1 MRPFI
6 TIEQRAQ
13 EALDFYSAAFPSF
26 QLHTIQH
33 HAEPHNALIM
43 LATFSIRGQELMISD
58 SPIEHEWGITPGVS
72 FFLDV
77 DNETNFLSL
86 AKQLS
91 DEGKVMMPPG
101 NYGFSKQF
109 AWVEDRFGINWQL
122 NVE

>member
-13 EALDFYSAAFPSF
+13 EALDFYSATFPSF
-26 QLHTIQH
+26 VLHSLQH
-33 HAEPHNALIM
+33 HAEPHGALIM

-58 SPIEHEWGITPGVS
+58 SPIKHEWGITPGVS
-72 FFLDV
+72 FFLDI
-77 DNETNFLSL
+77 EEEATLLSL
-86 AKQLS
+86 VKKISAK
-91 DEGKVMMPPG
+91 GKVMMPPG

-109 AWVEDRFGINWQL
+109 AWVEDPFGINWQL

>member
-13 EALDFYSAAFPSF
+13 EALDFYSATFPSF
-26 QLHTIQH
+26 QLHATQH
-33 HAEPHNALIM
+33 HAEPHDALIM

-58 SPIEHEWGITPGVS
+58 SPIKHEWGITPGVS
-72 FFLDV
+72 FFLDI
-77 DNETNFLSL
+77 EEEASLLSL
-86 AKQLS
+86 VKQISAK
-91 DEGKVMMPPG
+91 GKVMMPPG

-109 AWVEDRFGINWQL
+109 AWVEDPFGINWQL

>member
-33 HAEPHNALIM
+33 HAEPHSALIM
-43 LATFSIRGQELMISD
+43 LANFSIRGQELMISD
-58 SPIEHEWGITPGVS
+58 SPIEHEWSITPGVS
-72 FFLDV
+72 FFLDL
-77 DNETNFLSL
+77 DDEAALLSL
-86 AKQLS
+86 VEQLS
-91 DEGKVMMPPG
+91 AEGKVMMPPG

-109 AWVEDRFGINWQL
+109 SWVEDPFGINWQL

>member
-13 EALDFYSAAFPSF
+13 EALDFYSATFPSF
-26 QLHTIQH
+26 VLHSLQH
-33 HAEPHNALIM
+33 HAEPHDALIM
-43 LATFSIRGQELMISD
+43 LASFSIRGQELMISD
-58 SPIEHEWGITPGVS
+58 SPIKHEWGITPGVS

-77 DNETNFLSL
+77 EDEATLLSF
-86 AKQLS
+86 ANQLS
-91 DEGKVMMPPG
+91 NEGKVMMPPG

-109 AWVEDRFGINWQL
+109 AWVEDQFGINWQL

>member
-13 EALDFYSAAFPSF
+13 EALDFYSAIFPSF
-26 QLHTIQH
+26 HLHSTQH
-33 HAEPHNALIM
+33 HPEPNDALIM

-77 DNETNFLSL
+77 DNEINLLSL
-86 AKQLS
+86 AEQLS

>member
-26 QLHTIQH
+26 VLHSLQH
-33 HAEPHNALIM
+33 HAEPHGALIM

-77 DNETNFLSL
+77 DNETSLLSL
-86 AKQLS
+86 AEQLS
-91 DEGKVMMPPG
+91 EEGKVMMPPG

>member
-13 EALDFYSAAFPSF
+13 EALDFYSTAFPSF
-26 QLHTIQH
+26 KLHTIQH
-33 HAEPHNALIM
+33 HAEPHDALIM

-58 SPIEHEWGITPGVS
+58 SPIQHEWGITPGVS

-77 DNETNFLSL
+77 DNETNLLSL
-86 AKQLS
+86 AEQLS

-101 NYGFSKQF
+101 SYGFSKQF

>member
-6 TIEQRAQ
+6 TFEQRAQ
-13 EALDFYSAAFPSF
+13 EALDFYSATFPSF
-26 QLHTIQH
+26 KLHTTQH
-33 HAEPHNALIM
+33 HAEPHDALIM

-58 SPIEHEWGITPGVS
+58 SPIHHEWGITPGVS

-77 DNETNFLSL
+77 DNETNLLSL
-86 AKQLS
+86 TEQLS

>member
-13 EALDFYSAAFPSF
+13 EALDFYSATFPSF
-26 QLHTIQH
+26 ALHSLQH
-33 HAEPHNALIM
+33 HAEPHDALIM
-43 LATFSIRGQELMISD
+43 LASFSIRGQELMISD
-58 SPIEHEWGITPGVS
+58 SPINHEWGITPGVS

-77 DNETNFLSL
+77 EDEATLLSF
-86 AKQLS
+86 ANQLS
-91 DEGKVMMPPG
+91 NEGKVMMPPG

-122 NVE
+122 NVA

>member
-13 EALDFYSAAFPSF
+13 EALDFYSAIFPSF
-26 QLHTIQH
+26 QLHSTH
-33 HAEPHNALIM
+33 HHPEPDDALIM

-77 DNETNFLSL
+77 DKEINLHSL
-86 AKQLS
+86 AEQLS
-91 DEGKVMMPPG
+91 CEGKVMMPPG

>member
-13 EALDFYSAAFPSF
+13 EALDFYSATFPSF
-26 QLHTIQH
+26 VLHSLQH
-33 HAEPHNALIM
+33 HAEPHGALIM

-58 SPIEHEWGITPGVS
+58 SPIKHEWGITPGVS
-72 FFLDV
+72 FFLDI
-77 DNETNFLSL
+77 EEEATLLSL
-86 AKQLS
+86 VKQISAK
-91 DEGKVMMPPG
+91 GKVMMPPG

-109 AWVEDRFGINWQL
+109 AWVEDQFGINWQL

>member
-6 TIEQRAQ
+6 TFEQRAQ
-13 EALDFYSAAFPSF
+13 EALDFYSATFPSF
-26 QLHTIQH
+26 KLHTTQH
-33 HAEPHNALIM
+33 HAEPHDALIM

-77 DNETNFLSL
+77 DSEINLLSL
-86 AKQLS
+86 AEQLS

>member
-1 MRPFI
+1 
-6 TIEQRAQ
+6 
-13 EALDFYSAAFPSF
+13 
-26 QLHTIQH
+26 
-33 HAEPHNALIM
+33 
-43 LATFSIRGQELMISD
+43 MISD

-77 DNETNFLSL
+77 DNETNLLSL
-86 AKQLS
+86 AEQLS

>member
-13 EALDFYSAAFPSF
+13 EALDFYSATFPSF
-26 QLHTIQH
+26 VLHSLQH
-33 HAEPHNALIM
+33 HAEPHGALIM

-58 SPIEHEWGITPGVS
+58 SPINHEWGITPGVS

-77 DNETNFLSL
+77 EDEATLLSF
-86 AKQLS
+86 ANQLS
-91 DEGKVMMPPG
+91 NEGKVMMPPG

-122 NVE
+122 NVA

>member
-13 EALDFYSAAFPSF
+13 EALDFYSATFPSF
-26 QLHTIQH
+26 VLHSLQH
-33 HAEPHNALIM
+33 HAEPHDALIM

-77 DNETNFLSL
+77 DNETSLLSL
-86 AKQLS
+86 AEQLS
-91 DEGKVMMPPG
+91 EEGKVMMPPG

>member
-33 HAEPHNALIM
+33 HAEPHDALIM

-77 DNETNFLSL
+77 DNETNLLSL
-86 AKQLS
+86 AEQLS

-109 AWVEDRFGINWQL
+109 AWVEDRFGINWRL
-122 NVE
+122 NDE

>member
-13 EALDFYSAAFPSF
+13 EALEFYSAAFPSF

-33 HAEPHNALIM
+33 HAEPHDALIM

-77 DNETNFLSL
+77 DNETNLLSW
-86 AKQLS
+86 AK
-91 DEGKVMMPPG
+91 
-101 NYGFSKQF
+101 
-109 AWVEDRFGINWQL
+109 
-122 NVE
+122 

>member
-6 TIEQRAQ
+6 TFEQRAQ
-13 EALDFYSAAFPSF
+13 EALDFYSATFPSF
-26 QLHTIQH
+26 KLHTTQH
-33 HAEPHNALIM
+33 HAEPHDALIM

-77 DNETNFLSL
+77 DNETNLLSL
-86 AKQLS
+86 TEQLS

>member
-1 MRPFI
+1 
-6 TIEQRAQ
+6 
-13 EALDFYSAAFPSF
+13 
-26 QLHTIQH
+26 
-33 HAEPHNALIM
+33 M

-77 DNETNFLSL
+77 DNETNLFSL
-86 AKQLS
+86 AEQLS

-101 NYGFSKQF
+101 SYGFSKQF

>member
-1 MRPFI
+1 
-6 TIEQRAQ
+6 
-13 EALDFYSAAFPSF
+13 
-26 QLHTIQH
+26 
-33 HAEPHNALIM
+33 
-43 LATFSIRGQELMISD
+43 MISD

-72 FFLDV
+72 FSWMLTTKPISSHWLNSF
-77 DNETNFLSL
+77 
-86 AKQLS
+86 S